1 MLSSSKS
8 IWKRDYCRWRAE
20 LIQGKIDQDR
30 IDELSAVKENWN
42 RHLEQNNAHIFACS
56 HTEQTYADEPSRIL
70 WQFRKTVGIAEM
82 AASIYAP
89 EWLMLIG
96 STMEFLTVLPRG
108 KLHATVYGS
117 FLTGSVQSL
126 EWQYIG
132 VQGLYWLMLSEAS
145 PKT

>member
-1 MLSSSKS
+1 MPIYSHVLTLNK
-8 IWKRDYCRWRAE
+8 
-20 LIQGKIDQDR
+20 LMQMNH
-30 IDELSAVKENWN
+30 LVAV
-42 RHLEQNNAHIFACS
+42 L
-56 HTEQTYADEPSRIL
+56 
-70 WQFRKTVGIAEM
+70 KTAGIVEM

-145 PKT
+145 PKTWMWLHR